1 MTVLRFDD
9 VVASGF
15 ARGKRVFIR
24 ADLNVPQDAA
34 GAITEDTRI
43 RASVPAIRLALDA
56 GAAVMVTSH
65 LGRPTEGEFKPEDSL
80 APVAKR
86 LGELLGPP
94 YANGVPLVAHWVD
107 GVAVAPGQVV
117 RLENCRLNKG
127 EKKNNEALARKL
139 AALCDIFVNDAFG
152 TAHRAEG
159 TTYGIAQ
166 FAPVACAGP
175 LLAAEI
181 DAIGKALAGTLAG
194 PPQGRAAPLGGAGAA
209 GQGGQGPKR
218 PLVAIVAG
226 SKVSTKLTILQ
237 SLASKV
243 DGLIVGGGIANTFML
258 AAGLK
263 IGKSL
268 AEPDLLGDAKAVIAA
283 MQARGAAVPI
293 PVDVVTAKTFAADA
307 PATIK
312 AATEVAD
319 DDLILDIGPKTAAI
333 LAAQLKAAGTIV
345 WNGPVGVFEFAAF
358 SHGTEAIARAIAAS
372 PAFSIAGGGDTLAA
386 IAKYGIEQQVGYIST
401 GGGAFLE
408 VLEGKTLPAF
418 EILEKRAAG

>member
-1 MTVLRFDD
+1 MNILRFSDLC
-9 VVASGF
+9 ASGQV
-15 ARGKRVFIR
+15 AGKRVFIR
-24 ADLNVPQDAA
+24 ADLNVPQDDA
-34 GAITEDTRI
+34 GRITEDTRI
-43 RASVPAIRLALDA
+43 RASVPAIEMALQA

-80 APVAKR
+80 APVAQR
-86 LGELLGPP
+86 LGELLGRE
-94 YANGVPLVAHWVD
+94 VPLVTDWVD
-107 GVAVAPGQVV
+107 GVSVAPGQLVL
-117 RLENCRLNKG
+117 LENCRLNVG
-127 EKKNNEALARKL
+127 EKKNKEDLARKL

-152 TAHRAEG
+152 TAHLAEG

-181 DAIGKALAGTLAG
+181 DAISKALAS
-194 PPQGRAAPLGGAGAA
+194 
-209 GQGGQGPKR
+209 PKR
-218 PLVAIVAG
+218 PLAAIVAG

-237 SLASKV
+237 SLAKNV
-243 DGLIVGGGIANTFML
+243 DQLIVGGGIANTFML
-258 AAGLK
+258 AAGLN

-268 AEPDLLGDAKAVIAA
+268 AEADLVGEAKAVIEA
-283 MQARGAAVPI
+283 MKARGAEVPI
-293 PVDVVTAKTFAADA
+293 PTDVVVAKTFAADA
-307 PATIK
+307 
-312 AATEVAD
+312 AATVKKASEVAD
-319 DDLILDIGPKTAAI
+319 DDLILDIGPETAAR

-358 SHGTEAIARAIAAS
+358 ENGTKAIAQAIAES

-386 IAKYGIEQQVGYIST
+386 IAKYGIEEKVGYIST

-418 EILEKRAAG
+418 EILEKRAAA